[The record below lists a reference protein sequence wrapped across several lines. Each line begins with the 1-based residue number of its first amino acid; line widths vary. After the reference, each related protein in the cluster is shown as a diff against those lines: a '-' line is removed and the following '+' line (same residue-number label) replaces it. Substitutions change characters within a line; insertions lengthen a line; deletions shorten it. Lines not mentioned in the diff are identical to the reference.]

1 MCGWAYASPTILT
14 VRTVPVARPP
24 FNDKHDW
31 PFWLKSKSFYT
42 NKKNKLSYPTLS
54 WAENSLNTTV
64 STDSAYMI
72 KMPVVLYP
80 SSTPHL
86 RWVLRDL
93 YIGGVQDTMKYG
105 MISQK
110 VLGAAETNV
119 SAAAH
124 NFGHESEDWGGIP
137 IVILFDD
144 DCQIPPTL
152 AAGAVESL
160 TGRNQK
166 TLGVASNGRQQF
178 WNISKQVMELN
189 MIKRQ
194 QPEQQHFL
202 DTSIC
207 PTGRR
212 HSELLMDGR

>member
-1 MCGWAYASPTILT
+1 
-14 VRTVPVARPP
+14 
-24 FNDKHDW
+24 
-31 PFWLKSKSFYT
+31 
-42 NKKNKLSYPTLS
+42 
-54 WAENSLNTTV
+54 
-64 STDSAYMI
+64 
-72 KMPVVLYP
+72 
-80 SSTPHL
+80 
-86 RWVLRDL
+86 
-93 YIGGVQDTMKYG
+93 MKYG

-178 WNISKQVMELN
+178 WNLSKQVMELST
-189 MIKRQ
+189 RT
-194 QPEQQHFL
+194 
-202 DTSIC
+202 TSN
-207 PTGRR
+207 PFRYLTRR
-212 HSELLMDGR
+212 LRVASGEEDMFGSMCIVAFCGLAGKI